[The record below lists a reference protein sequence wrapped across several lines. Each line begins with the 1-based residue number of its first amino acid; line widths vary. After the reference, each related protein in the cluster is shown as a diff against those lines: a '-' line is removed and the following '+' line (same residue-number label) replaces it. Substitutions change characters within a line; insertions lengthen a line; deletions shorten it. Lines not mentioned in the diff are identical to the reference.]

1 MLIKAISFFVFFEA
15 ILVQVN
21 GVPLRVLGP
30 QEGSAESVARV
41 KEATAGAHELV
52 TKMEAVHQKA
62 TGGDAASLAKVHQAF
77 GTHVDMK
84 GVGDNIQKLK
94 EGKFRM
100 EQAQHPTHL
109 GPGFYDPGK
118 NTVELGSAFH
128 SGNSAEDKKNREGTI
143 LHESSHAILGTKDIF
158 DKHGHPTSQ
167 GKPMNAGDKVGYK
180 DSHLPEMVHD
190 PKFSQNLHHNADSY
204 RVFGDLCR
212 RELER
217 RAFEEPDLVK
227 RDEILQA
234 RAASCALPRHK
245 PTTPAKATG
254 HEKGGKLTAHPGK
267 QLFKG
272 GKKTPSHGAAN
283 THAKTTARSGKVTGG
298 AKPRV
303 AAAFKKAAAHAASKK
318 APASHA
324 RPAVKARRK

>member
-1 MLIKAISFFVFFEA
+1 MFV
-15 ILVQVN
+15 
-21 GVPLRVLGP
+21 
-30 QEGSAESVARV
+30 
-41 KEATAGAHELV
+41 
-52 TKMEAVHQKA
+52 
-62 TGGDAASLAKVHQAF
+62 
-77 GTHVDMK
+77 
-84 GVGDNIQKLK
+84 
-94 EGKFRM
+94 
-100 EQAQHPTHL
+100 
-109 GPGFYDPGK
+109 
-118 NTVELGSAFH
+118 
-128 SGNSAEDKKNREGTI
+128 
-143 LHESSHAILGTKDIF
+143 
-158 DKHGHPTSQ
+158 
-167 GKPMNAGDKVGYK
+167 
-180 DSHLPEMVHD
+180 
-190 PKFSQNLHHNADSY
+190 SY
-204 RVFGDLCR
+204 VFQ
-212 RELER
+212 
-217 RAFEEPDLVK
+217 

-254 HEKGGKLTAHPGK
+254 HEKGGKLTAHPGTRGAKSTGGK